1 MTAPLATSFSRWG
14 TPPAPVGIPER
25 ARAYLLDVVGAAT
38 PRPAVAVAD
47 VQLPPSQAPEPLL
60 SALAAAVGPD
70 AVRTDRE
77 SRLAACAG
85 SSLSDLARRRAGDV
99 AEAPDVVVLPTT
111 ADEVAAVLAVAREQR
126 AAVVTL
132 GGGTSVVGGVAMRR
146 AGFDAVVAL
155 STQRLDAIGEVDP
168 VSCLVTVGPGVT
180 GPVLERLLQAR
191 GFTLGHLPQSWERAT
206 IGGYVATRSAGQASS
221 GYGRSDE
228 MVHGLRVVTP
238 VGEIVL
244 GHGPA
249 TAAGPDLRQLL
260 VGSEGV
266 LGVITEV
273 TLRVRHLPGA
283 SRYEGVMLPSYAA
296 GLTAFRVLAQAGLK
310 PDVMRLSDDAETA
323 TTLAMSGPS
332 GRTKSALDLYLRARG
347 AAGGVLAIL
356 GWEGTAGSVKA
367 RREAGWALLRKHGAV
382 SLGARVGESW
392 RHGRYSGPYLRDVLL
407 DEGYLVET
415 FETATDCRCL
425 PPRQAASVVAT
436 PRTPTPGPLV
446 MAHSRTSTRPARRL
460 RHGHRARRGPRGPV
474 VAAARGHGR
483 DRGRRRHH
491 HPPPRGR
498 ARPRAVAPRRGGRGG
513 HRRAAGGQGHPR
525 PRGHPQPRGA
535 ASAGLTPAAAAAAA
549 GSATRAE
556 PAPSC
561 PTTAASIASPSTTAR
576 SRAVGAAAEPGSGG
590 SSRRRSGRT
599 ASDAVVTTTRPIA
612 MPRNVV
618 RTPRASTSGPASR

>member
-14 TPPAPVGIPER
+14 TPPAPVSIPER
-25 ARAYLLDVVGAAT
+25 ARAYLLDAVGAAT

-60 SALAAAVGPD
+60 SALAATVGPD

-244 GHGPA
+244 GHGPS

-296 GLTAFRVLAQAGLK
+296 GLTAVRVLAQAGLK

-415 FETATDCRCL
+415 FETATDWALL
-425 PPRQAASVVAT
+425 PALHDRLASVVAEQL
-436 PRTPTPGPLV
+436 RTPDGPGPLV
-446 MAHSRTSTRPARRL
+446 MAHISHVYETGASLYVT
-460 RHGHRARRGPRGPV
+460 V
-474 VAAARGHGR
+474 IARGEEDLAAPWWRAKRAVMDAIVDAGATITHHHAVGR
-483 DRGRRRHH
+483 DHAPWLPAEVGAV
-491 HPPPRGR
+491 GIDVL
-498 ARPRAVAPRRGGRGG
+498 RAVKATLDPEGILNPGVLL
-513 HRRAAGGQGHPR
+513 P
-525 PRGHPQPRGA
+525 
-535 ASAGLTPAAAAAAA
+535 PA
-549 GSATRAE
+549 
-556 PAPSC
+556 
-561 PTTAASIASPSTTAR
+561 
-576 SRAVGAAAEPGSGG
+576 
-590 SSRRRSGRT
+590 
-599 ASDAVVTTTRPIA
+599 
-612 MPRNVV
+612 
-618 RTPRASTSGPASR
+618 